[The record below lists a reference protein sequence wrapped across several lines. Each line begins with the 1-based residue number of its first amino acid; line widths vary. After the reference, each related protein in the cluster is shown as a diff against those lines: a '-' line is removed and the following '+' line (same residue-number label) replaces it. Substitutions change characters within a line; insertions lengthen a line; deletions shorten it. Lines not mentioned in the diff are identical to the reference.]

1 MKNISG
7 IKVAKGKVVSAVLLK
22 DLRIELRSRVVT
34 NQVLPFAGLVMV
46 MFAFALDNDDVLE
59 RVAGGLI
66 WLATLFSLFM
76 IVQRS
81 FAIDTADGAL
91 DSLRVAGID
100 LSAVFFGKAIALA
113 LKLIALEVVLICG
126 AVLLYRVELSAN
138 GLVLLVTCVLCA
150 TSGLAFVGTLYGG
163 LTAGA
168 KGRETLL
175 PLLLLPVVAP
185 VLIAATRATEAAF
198 GSGGAQTSEGW
209 AWVGLL
215 TVFAAVFG
223 VGGSLA
229 FGPLIDE

>member
-1 MKNISG
+1 MNKISR
-7 IKVAKGKVVSAVLLK
+7 VRRVVGTVLIK
-22 DLRIELRSRVVT
+22 DLRIEARSRVVT
-34 NQVLPFAGLVMV
+34 NQVLPFAGLIMI
-46 MFAFALDNDDVLE
+46 MFAFALDNDDVLQ

-66 WLATLFSLFM
+66 WLATMFSLVV

-81 FAIDTADGAL
+81 FAIDTQDGAL
-91 DSLRVAGID
+91 DLLRVAGVD
-100 LSAVFFGKAIALA
+100 LSAVFLGKAIALTMQ
-113 LKLIALEVVLICG
+113 LLLLNVVLV
-126 AVLLYRVELSAN
+126 AAAFLLYQVQVSAV
-138 GLVLLVTCVLCA
+138 GFVLLVTCAICA
-150 TSGLAFVGTLYGG
+150 TTGLGFVGTLYGG
-163 LTAGA
+163 LTAGE

-198 GSGGAQTSEGW
+198 GSGGAATSEGW

-223 VGGSLA
+223 LGGTLA

>member
-1 MKNISG
+1 MRNISG
-7 IKVAKGKVVSAVLLK
+7 TRVSKSNVVTAVLIK
-22 DLRIELRSRVVT
+22 DLRIELRSRGVT

-46 MFAFALDNDDVLE
+46 MFAFALDNDDVLQ
-59 RVAGGLI
+59 RVAGGLV
-66 WLATLFSLFM
+66 WLATVFSLFM
-76 IVQRS
+76 IVHRS

-113 LKLIALEVVLICG
+113 VKLIALEVVLIFG
-126 AVLLYRVELSAN
+126 AVLLYRVDLSAS

-150 TSGLAFVGTLYGG
+150 TGGLAFVGILYGG

-209 AWVGLL
+209 AWIGLL

-223 VGGSLA
+223 VGGSVA
-229 FGPLIDE
+229 FGSLIDE

>member
-1 MKNISG
+1 MNKISSRRR
-7 IKVAKGKVVSAVLLK
+7 VVGAVLVK
-22 DLRIELRSRVVT
+22 DLRIEARSRVVT
-34 NQVLPFAGLVMV
+34 NQVLPFAGLIMI
-46 MFAFALDNDDVLE
+46 MFAFALDNDDVLQ

-66 WLATLFSLFM
+66 WLATMFSLVV

-81 FAIDTADGAL
+81 FAIDTQDGAL
-91 DSLRVAGID
+91 DLLRVAGVD
-100 LSAVFFGKAIALA
+100 LSAVFLGKAIALTMQ
-113 LKLIALEVVLICG
+113 LLVLDVVLV
-126 AVLLYRVELSAN
+126 AAAFLLYQIQVSAV
-138 GLVLLVTCVLCA
+138 GFVLLVTCVICA
-150 TSGLAFVGTLYGG
+150 TTGLGFVGTLYGG
-163 LTAGA
+163 LTAGE

-198 GSGGAQTSEGW
+198 GSGGAATSEGW

-223 VGGSLA
+223 LGGTLA

>member
-1 MKNISG
+1 MKSVTKS
-7 IKVAKGKVVSAVLLK
+7 KVISAVLLK
-22 DLRIELRSRVVT
+22 DLRIELRSRVLT
-34 NQVLPFAGLVMV
+34 NQVLPFAGLVLV
-46 MFAFALDNDDVLE
+46 MFAFALDNDDVLQ
-59 RVAGGLI
+59 RVAGGLV
-66 WLATLFSLFM
+66 WLATLFSLFI

-81 FAIDTADGAL
+81 FAVDTTDGAL
-91 DSLRVAGID
+91 DSLRVAGVD

-113 LKLIALEVVLICG
+113 VKLVALDVVLVCG
-126 AVLLYRVELSAN
+126 ALLLYRVDLN
-138 GLVLLVTCVLCA
+138 FDGLVLLVTCVICA
-150 TSGLAFVGTLYGG
+150 TTGLGFVGTLYGG

-198 GSGGAQTSEGW
+198 GSGGAQISEGW
-209 AWVGLL
+209 AWIGLL

>member
-1 MKNISG
+1 MKSVTKS
-7 IKVAKGKVVSAVLLK
+7 KVISAVLLK
-22 DLRIELRSRVVT
+22 DLRIELRSRVLT
-34 NQVLPFAGLVMV
+34 NQVLPFAGLVLV
-46 MFAFALDNDDVLE
+46 MFAFALDNDDVLQ

-66 WLATLFSLFM
+66 WLATLFSLFI

-81 FAIDTADGAL
+81 FAVDTTDGAL
-91 DSLRVAGID
+91 DSLRVAGVD

-113 LKLIALEVVLICG
+113 VKLVALDVVLVCG
-126 AVLLYRVELSAN
+126 ALLLYRVDLN
-138 GLVLLVTCVLCA
+138 FDGLVLLVTCVICA
-150 TSGLAFVGTLYGG
+150 TTGLGFVGTLYGG

-198 GSGGAQTSEGW
+198 GSGGAQISEGW
-209 AWVGLL
+209 AWIGLL